1 MRTKLAAGITA
12 ITAVTIIGAA
22 GVATAGASQ
31 GATRTEHFRI
41 MNTEATSSRL
51 SVIVTGAFTAGG
63 HVIPAAVTDIVVFR
77 GGTFKF
83 RHVSHSGTASFNST
97 TCLLTET
104 ERGTFTID
112 HGTGKY
118 AGIRG
123 SGNFVTSIVAI
134 TAKNRA
140 GRCTH
145 VQAPATYQEITT
157 ATGTVSR

>member
-1 MRTKLAAGITA
+1 MRTKLAAGITV
-12 ITAVTIIGAA
+12 ITAITIIGGA

-51 SVIVTGAFTAGG
+51 SVIVTGAFT
-63 HVIPAAVTDIVVFR
+63 V
-77 GGTFKF
+77 
-83 RHVSHSGTASFNST
+83 
-97 TCLLTET
+97 
-104 ERGTFTID
+104 D